1 MSYKRSRAT
10 YEADSNAPFAT
21 FGTPLPDDPE
31 ARDDGSFVPVWKQEV
46 RDERGRKRLHGAFTG
61 GWSAGYFNTVGSKEG
76 WTPSTFVSSRNR
88 QKDGTAQAQQR
99 PEDYMDEED
108 LADAAE
114 AQKVQTSQAFAGLGS
129 SDQNN
134 SSGGLMGLLRAEGDT
149 MGLKLLRRMGWKDG
163 QGIGPKIRRSARLD
177 AGQKNPETAG
187 THLFAPDNT
196 EMIRF
201 IRKSNRKGLGHD
213 GEAKL
218 SSLNAITAAADEDD
232 DDDSN
237 SFETSLQNTS
247 LFSSQKSKT
256 KPARGG
262 IGVGILNDNG
272 SDEEDPY
279 EIGPKIRY
287 NRVVGGDK
295 KKKKAKKASAA
306 INPALKNAPVFV
318 SRSARAGNGLGRCHD
333 GRLPLDGFVLAKIT
347 EDFSDLLLEYAPP
360 PVPEGWVSSK
370 TSSDQANPSDYKS
383 TADAAKASTHDA
395 KSRAVLLGEKSLPG
409 KSVFDFITSSARD
422 RLATA
427 SGNKSLPQ
435 GLGEIP
441 EGYVVSD
448 EERQQAVWDQ
458 AAKLD
463 RETAIAAI
471 SRGSSGPYADN
482 EEKKAR
488 YRTYLEHF
496 ATGSQPLPHK
506 PQGMAYDDFA
516 RELSEFHNCARIFK
530 PMTGFMASRFTTAKK
545 PSAVSTNDSETDLLS
560 KPEPKVT
567 DPAEDAAKVG
577 MYGKMTR
584 KVENFYPTR
593 LLCKR
598 FNVRPP
604 AHSQPDTQAGA
615 GSGAR
620 NHEDTRPMD
629 DVEISSRS
637 PMDVKMIEGAPA
649 GTVPPVPVP
658 EPAINPDKNEA
669 VEGKTAHDEV
679 LRAIFG
685 DNNKTSSPASSRPPS
700 TRTTS
705 SHHREPTPDNL
716 KSAKEPESHILLKCE
731 QSPPP
736 QYPASEP
743 STSRPPPFSSLF
755 TSPTTDAHERSNKF
769 VTFTARSPCEAEAS
783 GSAAPAYESSSPRE
797 ALPFDPDQITTAFR
811 DPVAETKR
819 ALPRDTKGDS
829 NRKDDDAEPP
839 PAYSEEGDSPL
850 AAFSFLMAAAGGAS
864 SIITQVQQGGPPIST
879 LGDVGADETIA
890 MDLRG
895 TRFYLSRDE
904 LLTLPEFVLLSLF
917 PNGLFPE
924 GQMGGFSDGDAVQV
938 DYDPASLQYM
948 LDFFRDVAQSI
959 PTDGSPSASQEED
972 TPSLGTSRDD
982 SKRAGII
989 VLREDLDFYAIPP
1002 RPDIGQLDM
1011 IAVKRAAAEALQ
1023 QQSGI
1028 FSGLKRSDEPGTT
1041 EAHLIEML
1049 TAGGFNHDDRW
1060 GHRAG
1065 EPNKA
1070 VICSLALARL
1080 RSDIRGNEMGT
1091 NAVGMAQKLL
1101 LFWRKPARRC
1111 WWEGVELENVAGVEG
1126 KLKVWIRRVWTLEMS
1141 VIGLR

>member
-10 YEADSNAPFAT
+10 YEADFHAPFAT

-76 WTPSTFVSSRNR
+76 WTPSTFVSSRNNR
-88 QKDGTAQAQQR
+88 QKDGKAQAQQR

-129 SDQNN
+129 SDQDTNA
-134 SSGGLMGLLRAEGDT
+134 GGLMGLLRAEGDT

-177 AGQKNPETAG
+177 TEQKNPETAE
-187 THLFAPDNT
+187 THLFAPDNA

-201 IRKSNRKGLGHD
+201 VRKSDRKGLGHD
-213 GEAKL
+213 GEARL
-218 SSLNAITAAADEDD
+218 TSLKAITAAADDDD

-237 SFETSLQNTS
+237 SFDTSIQNTS

-279 EIGPKIRY
+279 EMGPKIRY

-347 EDFSDLLLEYAPP
+347 KDLCDLLLEYAPP

-395 KSRAVLLGEKSLPG
+395 KSRAALLGEKSLPG
-409 KSVFDFITSSARD
+409 KSIFDFISSSARD

-427 SGNKSLPQ
+427 SGNKNLPQ

-441 EGYVVSD
+441 EGYAMSE

-458 AAKLD
+458 TPKLD
-463 RETAIAAI
+463 RDTAIAAI

-496 ATGSQPLPHK
+496 ATGSQPLPYK
-506 PQGMAYDDFA
+506 PQGMGYDDFA

-545 PSAVSTNDSETDLLS
+545 PSTVSANEPEADLLS
-560 KPEPKVT
+560 KPEHKVT
-567 DPAEDAAKVG
+567 DPAEDAAKIG

-584 KVENFYPTR
+584 TVQDFYPTR

-604 AHSQPDTQAGA
+604 AHSQPDPQTGT
-615 GSGAR
+615 GSGPR
-620 NHEDTRPMD
+620 NHEDSRPMD
-629 DVEISSRS
+629 DVEINSRS
-637 PMDVKMIEGAPA
+637 LNVDIQMIEGAPV
-649 GTVPPVPVP
+649 GTVPPAPVP

-685 DNNKTSSPASSRPPS
+685 DS
-700 TRTTS
+700 
-705 SHHREPTPDNL
+705 D
-716 KSAKEPESHILLKCE
+716 
-731 QSPPP
+731 
-736 QYPASEP
+736 SE
-743 STSRPPPFSSLF
+743 
-755 TSPTTDAHERSNKF
+755 
-769 VTFTARSPCEAEAS
+769 
-783 GSAAPAYESSSPRE
+783 
-797 ALPFDPDQITTAFR
+797 
-811 DPVAETKR
+811 
-819 ALPRDTKGDS
+819 
-829 NRKDDDAEPP
+829 
-839 PAYSEEGDSPL
+839 
-850 AAFSFLMAAAGGAS
+850 
-864 SIITQVQQGGPPIST
+864 
-879 LGDVGADETIA
+879 
-890 MDLRG
+890 
-895 TRFYLSRDE
+895 
-904 LLTLPEFVLLSLF
+904 
-917 PNGLFPE
+917 
-924 GQMGGFSDGDAVQV
+924 
-938 DYDPASLQYM
+938 
-948 LDFFRDVAQSI
+948 
-959 PTDGSPSASQEED
+959 
-972 TPSLGTSRDD
+972 
-982 SKRAGII
+982 
-989 VLREDLDFYAIPP
+989 
-1002 RPDIGQLDM
+1002 
-1011 IAVKRAAAEALQ
+1011 
-1023 QQSGI
+1023 
-1028 FSGLKRSDEPGTT
+1028 
-1041 EAHLIEML
+1041 
-1049 TAGGFNHDDRW
+1049 
-1060 GHRAG
+1060 
-1065 EPNKA
+1065 
-1070 VICSLALARL
+1070 
-1080 RSDIRGNEMGT
+1080 
-1091 NAVGMAQKLL
+1091 
-1101 LFWRKPARRC
+1101 
-1111 WWEGVELENVAGVEG
+1111 
-1126 KLKVWIRRVWTLEMS
+1126 
-1141 VIGLR
+1141 